1 MTQFRGNG
9 KFLITGEYL
18 VLLGAEALAMPLRL
32 GQSMTVEKLPTDNDI
47 IHWDAFTP
55 KGLWFSTMLNKHD
68 FTVRASDDLDAAK
81 KLSEIFQ
88 VIKSL
93 NPFIL
98 NEKCDYSFT
107 TRLDFDR
114 QWGLG
119 SSSTLVSNLAQ
130 WADVNPYDVLK
141 ETFGGSGY
149 DVACATC
156 SQPIIYKL
164 ENDVPK
170 VRKVDFNP
178 TFAENL
184 YFVYLDKKQIS
195 SREVN
200 VFKEKTKTYNFENE
214 ISEVSEIT
222 RKILTVNTLKEFQDI
237 IGAHEGIISKCIGK
251 TPLKTFF
258 NDFDGAVKSLGAWG
272 GDFFLAASEMP
283 FERVSEYFQTKGLK
297 TVFKFNEL
305 KINNI

>member
-1 MTQFRGNG
+1 MTQFRSNG

-32 GQSMTVEKLPTDNDI
+32 GQSMTVEKLPTSNDI

-55 KGLWFSTMLNKHD
+55 KGLWFSTMLNKYD
-68 FTVRASDDLDAAK
+68 FTVRASDDMDAAK

-149 DVACATC
+149 DIACATC

-214 ISEVSEIT
+214 ISEVSDIT
-222 RKILTVNTLKEFQDI
+222 YKILTVNTLKEFQDI
-237 IGAHEGIISKCIGK
+237 IGAHEGIISRCIGK

-272 GDFFLAASEMP
+272 GDFFLVASEMP

-297 TVFKFNEL
+297 IVFKFNDL
-305 KINNI
+305 KINDI

>member
-32 GQSMTVEKLPTDNDI
+32 GQSMTVEKLPTNNDI

-93 NPFIL
+93 NPLIL

-214 ISEVSEIT
+214 ISEVSEMT
-222 RKILTVNTLKEFQDI
+222 YKILTVNTLKEFQDI

-272 GDFFLAASEMP
+272 GDFFLAVSEMP

-297 TVFKFNEL
+297 IVFKFNEL
-305 KINNI
+305 KINDI

>member
-32 GQSMTVEKLPTDNDI
+32 GQSMTVEKLPTNNDI

-149 DVACATC
+149 DIACATC

-214 ISEVSEIT
+214 VSEVSDIT
-222 RKILTVNTLKEFQDI
+222 YKILTVSTLKEFQDI
-237 IGAHEGIISKCIGK
+237 VGVHEEIISKCIGK

-297 TVFKFNEL
+297 LVFKFNEL
-305 KINNI
+305 KINKI

>member
-32 GQSMTVEKLPTDNDI
+32 GQSMTVEKLPTNNGI

-93 NPFIL
+93 NSFIL

-170 VRKVDFNP
+170 VRKVDFSP

-214 ISEVSEIT
+214 ISEVSEMT
-222 RKILTVNTLKEFQDI
+222 YKILTVNTLKEFQDV

-297 TVFKFNEL
+297 TVFKFNDL

>member
-55 KGLWFSTMLNKHD
+55 KGLWFSAMLNRHD
-68 FTVRASDDLDAAK
+68 FAVRASDNLDAAK
-81 KLSEIFQ
+81 RLSEIFQ
-88 VIKSL
+88 VVKSL
-93 NPFIL
+93 NPLIL
-98 NEKCDYSFT
+98 NEKHDYSFT

-119 SSSTLVSNLAQ
+119 SSSTLISNLAQ

-141 ETFGGSGY
+141 KTFGGSGY
-149 DVACATC
+149 DIACATS
-156 SQPIIYKL
+156 SQSIIYKL
-164 ENDVPK
+164 KNDVPK
-170 VRKVDFNP
+170 VKKVDFDP
-178 TFAENL
+178 AFAENL
-184 YFVYLDKKQIS
+184 CFVYLDKKQVS
-195 SREVN
+195 SSEVN

-214 ISEVSEIT
+214 ISEVNDIT
-222 RKILTVNTLKEFQDI
+222 HKILTINTLKEFQNI
-237 IGAHEGIISKCIGK
+237 IGVHEGIISKCIGK

-283 FERVSEYFQTKGLK
+283 FERVSKYFQTKGLK
-297 TVFKFNEL
+297 TVFKFNDL
-305 KINNI
+305 KNQ

>member
-32 GQSMTVEKLPTDNDI
+32 GQSMTVEKLPTNNDI

-222 RKILTVNTLKEFQDI
+222 CKILTVNTLKEFQDI

-297 TVFKFNEL
+297 IVFKFNEL
-305 KINNI
+305 KINDI